1 MAQILN
7 AAVRPSITDI
17 VLIINNYSTKL
28 MVMIEKIFICLAGTI
43 LTSLFNPTFS
53 QTNQDLS
60 NELSLSSKEES
71 SHSPIVSTG
80 YLNDISP
87 RAIRSFI
94 RRFDYAPGET
104 WQKVTNGYIA
114 YFEKDSIKFK
124 VSYDAG
130 GTWVNTMRTYTEK
143 YLPFTVRHAVK
154 RIYYD
159 FNICLVTEV
168 ESDDQPLIYL
178 IDLMEI
184 ANEASLKKI
193 MYNEGEMLELDLS
206 KGKWWQRSL
215 TPFPKKQ
222 Q

>member
-1 MAQILN
+1 MLN
-7 AAVRPSITDI
+7 EAVLPSITEI
-17 VLIINNYSTKL
+17 VLIIDNYSSKL
-28 MVMIEKIFICLAGTI
+28 IVMIEKIFICLAGTI
-43 LTSLFNPTFS
+43 LTLLFNPTFS

-60 NELSLSSKEES
+60 SELSLSSKEES

-114 YFEKDSIKFK
+114 YFEKDSIK
-124 VSYDAG
+124 
-130 GTWVNTMRTYTEK
+130 
-143 YLPFTVRHAVK
+143 
-154 RIYYD
+154 
-159 FNICLVTEV
+159 
-168 ESDDQPLIYL
+168 SDDQPLIYL

-193 MYNEGEMLELDLS
+193 MYNEGEMLELNLS